1 MSPIFTIGHSNRTI
15 DAFIG
20 MLSAAGVE
28 LLADVRAYPVSR
40 YSPQF
45 TKPALSASLET
56 AGIAYRHMPVLGG
69 MRPDARPDSPNGM
82 WEGAFRNYA
91 DYALTAPFRAGL
103 DALIDL
109 SREQTVSIMCAE
121 ADWHHCH
128 RQIITDYL
136 LAAGIEVRHIVNSGI
151 EPARLNAGAAPQAD
165 GSVLYPPVQPSLF

>member
-1 MSPIFTIGHSNRTI
+1 MSIFTIGHSNRTI

-20 MLSAAGVE
+20 LLKGAGVE
-28 LLADVRAYPVSR
+28 LLADVRAYPASR

-45 TKPALSASLET
+45 SKAPLTASLEA

-69 MRPDARPDSPNGM
+69 MRPDTRSDSPNGM

-91 DYALTAPFRAGL
+91 DYALTAPFRTGL
-103 DALIDL
+103 DSLMAL
-109 SREQTVSIMCAE
+109 SRERTVSIMCAE

-128 RQIITDYL
+128 RQIIADYL

-151 EPARLNAGAAPQAD
+151 EPAALNAGARPQPD
-165 GSVLYPPVQPSLF
+165 GGVLYPPVQPSLF